1 MCQIKKLNEL
11 KEGDKFYFCTA
22 NGKLASSNN

>member
-11 KEGDKFYFCTA
+11 KGGDKFYFCTA